1 MRAGMRDEMGGYR
14 NMYEVQEK
22 EGKNKYHEEVVRK
35 VSNLLLAWRPYNL
48 TSGRPAC
55 LVGVSAILTELN

>member
-1 MRAGMRDEMGGYR
+1 
-14 NMYEVQEK
+14 MYEVQEK

-35 VSNLLLAWRPYNL
+35 VSDLLLAWRPYNL

-55 LVGVSAILTELN
+55 LVGVSAIITKLN